1 MARRIVLHSL
11 SCWVERLFSFELL
24 ALVTVAF
31 KFFCVI
37 LQLRL
42 LLLDDEHGEEK
53 QEGEGGD
60 GPDDDWKDQSVH
72 LRAKSLVSLK
82 K

>member
-1 MARRIVLHSL
+1 MAL
-11 SCWVERLFSFELL
+11 
-24 ALVTVAF
+24 

-60 GPDDDWKDQSVH
+60 GPDNDWKDQSVH
-72 LRAKSLVSLK
+72 LRAKSLVSL
-82 K
+82 

>member
-1 MARRIVLHSL
+1 M
-11 SCWVERLFSFELL
+11 
-24 ALVTVAF
+24 AF

-60 GPDDDWKDQSVH
+60 GPDNDWKDQSVH
-72 LRAKSLVSLK
+72 LRAKCLVSLLK
-82 K
+82 SGCFDFHSDKQDTKILNFNARNF

>member
-1 MARRIVLHSL
+1 MAL
-11 SCWVERLFSFELL
+11 
-24 ALVTVAF
+24 

-60 GPDDDWKDQSVH
+60 GPDDDRKDQSVH
-72 LRAKSLVSLK
+72 LRAKSLVSLEKVDVLIFAATTRIQK
-82 K
+82 KFLISM

>member
-1 MARRIVLHSL
+1 MAL
-11 SCWVERLFSFELL
+11 
-24 ALVTVAF
+24 

-60 GPDDDWKDQSVH
+60 GPDNNGKDQSVH

-82 K
+82 KVDVLILTATNRIQKFLISMRGNFRLN